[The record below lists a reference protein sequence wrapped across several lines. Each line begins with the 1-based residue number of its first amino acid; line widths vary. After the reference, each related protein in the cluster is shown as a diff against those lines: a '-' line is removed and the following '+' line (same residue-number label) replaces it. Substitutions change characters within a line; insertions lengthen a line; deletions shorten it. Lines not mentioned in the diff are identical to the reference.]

1 MKDKQ
6 LGMLGLC
13 RKAGKLS
20 VGHDAVIQSIV
31 TSQAKLC
38 LLTADASQRLMNETS
53 HSASFEG
60 KSIPV
65 IVTNL
70 SMEDMYH
77 AVGTKAA
84 VLSVNDE
91 GFAKKI
97 MQLFGEE

>member
-1 MKDKQ
+1 
-6 LGMLGLC
+6 
-13 RKAGKLS
+13 
-20 VGHDAVIQSIV
+20 
-31 TSQAKLC
+31 
-38 LLTADASQRLMNETS
+38 MNETS

>member
-6 LGMLGLC
+6 VGMLGLC

-20 VGHDAVIQSIV
+20 VGHDAVIQAIV
-31 TSQAKLC
+31 ASQAKLC
-38 LLTADASQRLMNETS
+38 LLAVDASERLKNEIT
-53 HSASFEG
+53 HSASFGG
-60 KSIPV
+60 KNIPV
-65 IVTNL
+65 KL
-70 SMEDMYH
+70 MPLGMEDVYF